1 EEPEKLERAIKEF
14 ELVLKNEPDNLH
26 ANYCLGFI
34 LAYHKDYNK
43 AVPHFKRVTELD
55 PSDAGAWYQLG
66 AMRTQQEGANP
77 EEILNCFE
85 TAHRLNPYMSGP
97 LANLLPRIDDE
108 KRQERLRNEDQN
120 LRAADVMVRNTLKY
134 TEQGSRYARAIASPQ
149 RVVAESVQAPS

>member
-1 EEPEKLERAIKEF
+1 
-14 ELVLKNEPDNLH
+14 
-26 ANYCLGFI
+26 
-34 LAYHKDYNK
+34 
-43 AVPHFKRVTELD
+43 
-55 PSDAGAWYQLG
+55 
-66 AMRTQQEGANP
+66 TQQEGANP

-149 RVVAESVQAPS
+149 RVVAESVQAPSFTNFDKFEVKLVAGAKWATAKDLGDGPVGDLRRLVRRRFGATMITLDFNRDGRPDLFLLGA